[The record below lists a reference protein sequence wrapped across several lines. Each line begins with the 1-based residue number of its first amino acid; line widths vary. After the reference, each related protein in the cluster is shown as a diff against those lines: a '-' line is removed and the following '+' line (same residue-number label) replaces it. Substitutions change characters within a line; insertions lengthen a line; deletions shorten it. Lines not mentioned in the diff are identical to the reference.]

1 MKEKNLKTTSTT
13 RNYGRLT
20 RCFKYLTLPKVH
32 LYSNLAKQK
41 KLARLVHNSNPNNWE
56 AKAGLTRDFKSI
68 QGYSG
73 HLSQKQKC
81 NQSQCSADQRALD

>member
-68 QGYSG
+68 QVTQVIC
-73 HLSQKQKC
+73 LKNK
-81 NQSQCSADQRALD
+81 NATRASVQQIKEL